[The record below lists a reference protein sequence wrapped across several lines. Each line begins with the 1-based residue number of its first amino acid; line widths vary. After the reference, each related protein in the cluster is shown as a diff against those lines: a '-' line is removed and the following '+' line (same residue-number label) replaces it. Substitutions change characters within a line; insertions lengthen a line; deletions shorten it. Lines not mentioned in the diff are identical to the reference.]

1 MLDDS
6 HAAAD
11 GRVRGTEAGGR
22 DHLPAPL
29 PQRRNGSMKTLTK
42 KQLFE
47 ILDQVPDETP
57 VYINVELKD
66 VDLAKRVAARRRDPA
81 AARPPRRPFG

>member
-1 MLDDS
+1 
-6 HAAAD
+6 
-11 GRVRGTEAGGR
+11 
-22 DHLPAPL
+22 
-29 PQRRNGSMKTLTK
+29 MKTLTK